1 MPSLGRVQR
10 IHLCLSNS
18 RGGSRRS
25 ASKFTHASISGFNY
39 RRTQSSPAD
48 ELEHQVDLVGL
59 LEAVHELH
67 DVRMII
73 QQLQNLSSSFFK

>member
-25 ASKFTHASISGFNY
+25 ASKFTRASISGFNY
-39 RRTQSSPAD
+39 RHTQSSPAD
-48 ELEHQVDLVGL
+48 ELEVDLVGL